1 MGQLIQIDL
10 GRAAY
15 RPTLELQ
22 QRLVRK
28 VQADSSATGYLLLVE
43 HDTPTIT
50 LGRRGQDAD
59 ILADDR
65 QLAEAGAEIVRI
77 RRGGQATYHG
87 PGQLVGYP
95 ILPLQK
101 LNLRLRDYV
110 AGLER
115 TLVRVLERFGLTGR
129 PGEHQPG
136 VWVGDGKIA
145 AIGVA
150 VRRWV
155 TWHGCALNVST
166 DLSHFDWI
174 VPCGQPDSR
183 PTSIAACTGREVSV
197 TQASEVFVECFSE
210 QFSMDI
216 NSTTQKNAFTTD

>member
-28 VQADSSATGYLLLVE
+28 VQADSSATGYLLMVE

-59 ILADDR
+59 ILADDT
-65 QLAEAGAEIVRI
+65 QLAEAGAEIIRI

-87 PGQLVGYP
+87 PGQLVSYP

-101 LNLRLRDYV
+101 LNLRLRDYIH
-110 AGLER
+110 GLER

-129 PGEHQPG
+129 PGDNQPG

-174 VPCGQPDSR
+174 VPCGQHGSR

-197 TQASEVFVECFSE
+197 TQASEVFVECFGDE
-210 QFSMDI
+210 FNLEIQPAVYEDDF
-216 NSTTQKNAFTTD
+216 KTD